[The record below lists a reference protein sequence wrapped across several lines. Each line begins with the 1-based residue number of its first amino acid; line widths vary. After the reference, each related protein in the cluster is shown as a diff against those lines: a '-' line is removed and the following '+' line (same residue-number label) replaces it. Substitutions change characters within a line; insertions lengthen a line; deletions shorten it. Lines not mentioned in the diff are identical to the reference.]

1 MTHPASLITISRLA
15 CVSLTAAA
23 ACTVMTLAPTSDS
36 TWAQTGVL
44 ATGCPHISERR
55 TELGC
60 YTTAVE
66 IIGEL
71 PQLPLYWHLD
81 NYPTRAAAEA
91 AKQARG
97 TVVESLGKVW
107 LFTIA
112 DADWRPAGG
121 ERTAKIGPL
130 PLSSGGR
137 FTATYL
143 EAITLPGFQ
152 TIVHRQPGDGVC
164 LVVWGSGCLEAR
176 GGGTVCD
183 GGVLGV
189 GGAGDVPGRGS

>member
-121 ERTAKIGPL
+121 KDRAAPTKLRRKIH
-130 PLSSGGR
+130 R
-137 FTATYL
+137 H
-143 EAITLPGFQ
+143 LPGSHH
-152 TIVHRQPGDGVC
+152 VARVSNNRPPP
-164 LVVWGSGCLEAR
+164 SRAR
-176 GGGTVCD
+176 GV
-183 GGVLGV
+183 VYGV
-189 GGAGDVPGRGS
+189 GTSVRGNASRQDGRGSRRPGSHSSGQRADEAY